1 MVVTSRF
8 RFFKLV
14 RWRDRNCL
22 EVGEPVSDK
31 SPALID
37 TSLKKNARQ
46 RKMAVFILK

>member
-1 MVVTSRF
+1 
-8 RFFKLV
+8 V

-37 TSLKKNARQ
+37 NILKKNDRQ
-46 RKMAVFILK
+46 IKISVFILKLILI